1 MNHAIARTQ
10 RDAAA
15 GGDEFRQGVVGLD
28 VHRLRVGRGVAER
41 LHHQVGR
48 EAQAG
53 QVLQLV
59 AGHRAG
65 GVLRAHRGHLRFA
78 VGARA
83 HALAFRQATG
93 AADHLLCQRE
103 ALAGVGRLH
112 RQAEQVGR
120 GQAQRF
126 TRLAGQATADDQRN
140 AATGTHF
147 VEQHFG
153 LDLELG
159 DHFAVLQRLAIV
171 RTQLDHIAVL
181 HLRHVQLD
189 RQRAGIFHGVVEDR
203 GDLRTQ
209 ADATGALVRDVRNV
223 IAGPPQHAVGGRL
236 ARGTGADHVAD
247 IGDQMALVLQRQD
260 LLDRAALA
268 IFFRGER
275 RVVALVLQHRQG
287 VHRNVRAGGRV
298 RCRRQVVG
306 VGFAR
311 HLEHGDGQALRH
323 FRVAGEPLGIGPALQ
338 YGLGVGVA
346 RLGLFLHVVEG
357 IEHQQGL
364 LQRVGSDGA
373 NAGIVQQLHQRRD
386 VVTAQHGAQQFGG
399 ALAADQRV
407 LLAAQCDRGQVRGLD
422 LGSVIDAG
430 RHAVGQQVE
439 QELGLALRRVLQQ
452 FDDIGRLLR
461 GQRQGRDAKRSALGD
476 VVAVGFQHD
485 NSRVMREVNK
495 KWAQACG
502 TISFRPLK

>member
-1 MNHAIARTQ
+1 M
-10 RDAAA
+10 
-15 GGDEFRQGVVGLD
+15 
-28 VHRLRVGRGVAER
+28 AER

-59 AGHRAG
+59 TGHRAG
-65 GVLRAHRGHLRFA
+65 GVLRADRGHLRFA
-78 VGARA
+78 VRARA

-93 AADHLLCQRE
+93 AADHLLRQRE
-103 ALAGVGRLH
+103 ALAGIGRLH

-126 TRLAGQATADDQRN
+126 ARLAGQATADDQRD

-147 VEQHFG
+147 VEQHVG
-153 LDLELG
+153 LDLEFG
-159 DHFAVLQRLAIV
+159 DHLAVLQRLAFV
-171 RTQLDHIAVL
+171 RAQLDDVAVL

-189 RQRAGIFHGVVEDR
+189 RQRTGIFHRVVEDR
-203 GDLRTQ
+203 GDLAAQ
-209 ADATGALVRDVRNV
+209 AHATGTLVRDVRNV

-236 ARGTGADHVAD
+236 ARGAGADHVAD
-247 IGDQMALVLQRQD
+247 VGHQVALVLQRQD

-268 IFFRGER
+268 VFFRGER

-287 VHRNVRAGGRV
+287 VHRDVRAGGRV
-298 RCRRQVVG
+298 RRRRQVVG
-306 VGFAR
+306 VGLAR

-323 FRVAGEPLGIGPALQ
+323 FRIAGEPLGLGPALQ
-338 YGLGVGVA
+338 HGLGVGVA
-346 RLGLFLHVVEG
+346 GLGLFLHVMER

-364 LQRVGSDGA
+364 LQAVGGDGA
-373 NAGIVQQLHQRRD
+373 DAGVVQQLHQRGD
-386 VVTAQHGAQQFGG
+386 VVTAEHGAQQFGG
-399 ALAADQRV
+399 ALTADQRV
-407 LLAAQCDRGQVRGLD
+407 LLAAQGDRRQVRRLN
-422 LGSVIDAG
+422 LGCVIDAG

-461 GQRQGRDAKRSALGD
+461 AQRQRRDAKRSALGD

-485 NSRVMREVNK
+485 NSRVMRRLK
-495 KWAQACG
+495 KSGLRRAARSASG
-502 TISFRPLK
+502 P